1 MYKSYLQIE
10 TDKNKFSDIAS
21 LCFFPPQGKH
31 NPIYCCYNNIC
42 VISSCQS
49 IITTQ
54 QTQLNL
60 RQICWNQFFSLLL
73 FQTKGRYSIK
83 IVQNWHLVNYIIFW
97 NEIMSYNFLHK
108 TNFEMSNLQWVIFI
122 LLSIMFG
129 NGCEICLIRAMFYND
144 SSLRIF

>member
-1 MYKSYLQIE
+1 MSVHYHNSADSAEFETNLLKS
-10 TDKNKFSDIAS
+10 
-21 LCFFPPQGKH
+21 
-31 NPIYCCYNNIC
+31 
-42 VISSCQS
+42 V
-49 IITTQ
+49 
-54 QTQLNL
+54 
-60 RQICWNQFFSLLL
+60 FSLLL